1 MWKFALLKLET
12 ELYYKLELYN
22 HNLLPDLIYEVT
34 SEDIREVWRK
44 NDQWRV
50 GLEQWR
56 TLVRV
61 LDILEINRHPWF
73 GDFFDVVTEFYGR
86 SFRKYELIDKIQNEL
101 PGLQDL
107 MTHQSRLL
115 QEGGFLDSSDE
126 ESESIIFSGESE

>member
-1 MWKFALLKLET
+1 MPMLSLKLER
-12 ELYYKLELYN
+12 ELDNQLEVYKN
-22 HNLLPDLIYEVT
+22 GSLPTLIKEVT
-34 SEDIREVWRK
+34 SENIYDVWVRH
-44 NDQWRV
+44 DQWRV

-61 LDILEINRHPWF
+61 LDVLAENRHPWF
-73 GDFFDVVTEFYGR
+73 GGFFDVVTEFYGR